1 MHVTVEAIPAL
12 LHISLFLFLTGLV
25 ISLFAIHHTVAY
37 IAFSATAVCSL
48 AYTAITVM
56 PVVYHNSP
64 YTSPFSTPAWYISR
78 KTAVAVLNAVDWVV
92 NLFRQYKGK
101 FARWRSAARNMTIPS
116 LPDKVSSYKP
126 LLSTN
131 MTRAVYEAAFRP
143 NPQRDAQAL
152 GWTLDR
158 LDEEGELVKFAA
170 GIPGFSR
177 SIKVKETAAI
187 LEMTPAQSKLHRDL
201 DQHITF
207 LLIRSLRPGLL
218 RDPKILPESV
228 REQRVKICLEAL
240 YYLPHAIEKI
250 LNRVVEDCDDRK
262 VVVGLSPVVKSVES
276 WLVAERL
283 SGATT
288 SLVNPAVKIV
298 GQCMVAVIA
307 SQPPVAKQS
316 LSILMR
322 HLKIND
328 TGLNRYLDP
337 FDSLLLKNLNHFL
350 INTAQGVIDDAD
362 KQHHI
367 NIVLLTVRLAKRLK
381 FEHAAQEL
389 RDQFERLRTWIQ
401 QHATGP
407 PGKARENAEKLLS
420 ELSSL
425 TTGPPPPVPIAS
437 GTAVIAHTC
446 APDTAATPTFACH
459 ATGPPGEAR
468 ENAEK
473 SLSELS
479 SPTTGR
485 RRRPPPPIPITS
497 RNAVSAHIQPTDA
510 PDTATT
516 PTSARHAPGNAEEN
530 AEKSLSELS
539 SPTTGRLRRP
549 PPPVPVRAHIKP
561 TDVPDTAATPTS
573 ARHATGPPG
582 NAEGNAE
589 IPEKSLSELSG
600 PTTGRRRRRPPPPIP
615 ITSRNAVRAHIQPTD
630 APDTSATPTSARA
643 AQTPQSLSVQQPVS
657 HVPNDAYILIT
668 SIPMSQD
675 DISP

>member
-1 MHVTVEAIPAL
+1 M
-12 LHISLFLFLTGLV
+12 
-25 ISLFAIHHTVAY
+25 
-37 IAFSATAVCSL
+37 
-48 AYTAITVM
+48 
-56 PVVYHNSP
+56 
-64 YTSPFSTPAWYISR
+64 
-78 KTAVAVLNAVDWVV
+78 LNAVDWVV
-92 NLFRQYKGK
+92 NVLKQYKGR
-101 FARWRSAARNMTIPS
+101 FARWRSAAKNMTIPL
-116 LPDKVSSYKP
+116 LPDKVSSHKP

-131 MTRAVYEAAFRP
+131 MTRAVYEAAYRP

-177 SIKVKETAAI
+177 SIKIKESVAI
-187 LEMTPAQSKLHRDL
+187 LEMTPAHSKLHRDL

-207 LLIRSLRPGLL
+207 LLIRALRPGLL
-218 RDPKILPESV
+218 RDAKILPESV

-250 LNRVVEDCDDRK
+250 LDRVVEECDDRK

-288 SLVNPAVKIV
+288 SLVHPAVKIV

-307 SQPPVAKQS
+307 SQPPVAEQS

-322 HLKIND
+322 HLRIND
-328 TGLNRYLDP
+328 TGINRYLDP

-425 TTGPPPPVPIAS
+425 TTGCPRPPPPVPISS
-437 GTAVIAHTC
+437 GNAVRAHTRPTD
-446 APDTAATPTFACH
+446 APDTAATPTSACH
-459 ATGPPGEAR
+459 ATGPPGKTR

-473 SLSELS
+473 SPSELS
-479 SPTTGR
+479 SLTTGR
-485 RRRPPPPIPITS
+485 RRRPPPPPIPITS
-497 RNAVSAHIQPTDA
+497 RNAVRAQICPTDA
-510 PDTATT
+510 PD
-516 PTSARHAPGNAEEN
+516 
-530 AEKSLSELS
+530 
-539 SPTTGRLRRP
+539 
-549 PPPVPVRAHIKP
+549 I
-561 TDVPDTAATPTS
+561 AATPTS

-582 NAEGNAE
+582 KAGENA
-589 IPEKSLSELSG
+589 EKSLSELS
-600 PTTGRRRRRPPPPIP
+600 TLSTGRRRRRPPPPVP
-615 ITSRNAVRAHIQPTD
+615 ITSGNAVRAHICPTD
-630 APDTSATPTSARA
+630 APDTAATPTSARP
-643 AQTPQSLSVQQPVS
+643 AQTPQSPSVQQPLQPVS
-657 HVPNDAYILIT
+657 HVPNDAYISIT
-668 SIPMSQD
+668 SSPMSQD
-675 DISP
+675 DTSP